1 MLHKVM
7 LFRVKPLLAFA
18 AFILLVFGSCA
29 RFRVFGANETDAVA
43 AITAAEEKNVL
54 CYDAVAEADG
64 AEANV
69 TVLLVTLDEAGELL
83 SMAELSYARGD
94 FDNAVDFAS
103 QSQGKLNGFVVEAEA
118 LAETAVQGNY
128 WDFLVNVVGSV
139 VGSVAVVCG
148 SFVVW
153 HFFKKRYGGGVGA

>member
-1 MLHKVM
+1 MS
-7 LFRVKPLLAFA
+7 FRVKPLLTFA

-43 AITAAEEKNVL
+43 AIAAAEEKNVL

-64 AEANV
+64 AGANV
-69 TVLLVTLDEAGELL
+69 TVLLVTLGEAGGLL
-83 SMAELSYARGD
+83 SMAEWSYARGD
-94 FDNAVDFAS
+94 FDNAVDFAG

-118 LAETAVQGNY
+118 LTETVVKENY
-128 WDFLVNVVGSV
+128 WGFLVNVVGSV